1 MFNKNNFDA
10 DKIKN
15 FVSAEREKE
24 EKRRDMIVIE
34 NEIRRK
40 LNPDYIKKCVREYML
55 LSDYPE
61 DIVEKVLKDYVFKV
75 ETKDTPPAPRPAH
88 PTGRYVP
95 RAPHPV
101 PRTSLPI
108 KDFVI
113 KNSISS
119 IGIETGYDFYD
130 LKGNK
135 LGVVFATHDK
145 KDAPSFGKCEM
156 CFYSQYEE
164 TFRRYH
170 RFKINHERMDFEVLK
185 VYFETH
191 DEKIITID

>member
-1 MFNKNNFDA
+1 MKKCPKCGLNYIQDTQDLCDLCKQDY
-10 DKIKN
+10 
-15 FVSAEREKE
+15 AESGK
-24 EKRRDMIVIE
+24 EKRRPLHD
-34 NEIRRK
+34 
-40 LNPDYIKKCVREYML
+40 
-55 LSDYPE
+55 
-61 DIVEKVLKDYVFKV
+61 F
-75 ETKDTPPAPRPAH
+75 
-88 PTGRYVP
+88 
-95 RAPHPV
+95 
-101 PRTSLPI
+101 PI

-113 KNSISS
+113 KKSISS

-145 KDAPSFGKCEM
+145 KDTPAFGKCEM
-156 CFYSQYEE
+156 CFYSQYEG

-191 DEKIITID
+191 DEKRITID